1 MASESI
7 PAPGRI
13 ADSTDRKSAT
23 STVSLKDVAVAILTP
38 LSSLKL
44 TVFLLVAA
52 TVVTW
57 IATLDQ
63 TRFDIWQVKNKHFQ
77 NVLVEVPFQTFFV
90 PGWFPE
96 LQNVSGSFYVPSG
109 VTLLVAMLINLT
121 AAHMLRFKLQAKG
134 VKLLVGIL
142 AAIGAAVITWAVVF
156 NGQNPDGFQAEPPI
170 SWQMMWRLIQV
181 GVLGIGI
188 AAAYGAATMEQD
200 RKTERIVLAV
210 GAMLVLLALCGSF
223 LLSADTFIGDSAMR
237 ILWQLIQASVAG
249 TAALAA
255 SMLLFKRKAGIVIV
269 HLGLAGLML
278 NEIYVTATNE
288 EQRMMISEGQTVSTA
303 IDIREIEFVA
313 INQEDPE
320 VDEIIVVPG
329 EKLRSGEWISHPD
342 LPFQLKCDSYLRNAR
357 LIRDN
362 GTMNNG
368 ATTGLGEDWLAV
380 PVDAGIGT
388 DSAQVADSAAAYVSL
403 RKGDGKVESDGE
415 GKNGLGTYMVAQ
427 IAYDSAMVDSVKID
441 GKPWQIGL
449 RYKTAY
455 KPYSMTLNDVQ
466 AEYYLSTEVP
476 RWFASEV
483 TLNDSRTGTSS
494 EQRIWMNN
502 PLRYADE
509 TFYQSNY
516 VRDKSGSEI
525 TVLQVV
531 RNQGWMIPYVCCMF
545 TVIGLVAQFGSS
557 LTAHL
562 EKQRKKSLATA
573 ASDKSLEPL
582 ESNGIDKK
590 RTGRSRRFGWLAIG
604 LTAFFGLY
612 VAGEFAK
619 AARGKATED
628 GFLLDRFGQ
637 IPVSFNGRVQP
648 LDSLARNAARQL
660 GNRETVVDAEGKKQ
674 PAIAWLADTVFE
686 KPGFDQYRVLRIE
699 DPTVRSALGLE
710 EDHDR
715 FLYSLQDMEGARQKI
730 MELVKDSLERWPDLE
745 QDKDKWPMF
754 HQRLWGINGML
765 NKIVGIRT
773 AFGDPAQRVGDETLG
788 RLSYG
793 RRIVEAKGLPLAVPT
808 GDDERSWISFAE
820 SLNRRWLQDEA
831 RKRDAGSVSELAEE
845 IAKTDVLKPMRED
858 MIRQQMVQRMLSD
871 KDILTMLQK
880 STGVKEP
887 SELARLLERNWDEFP
902 EETYADMKE
911 SIAPLVDSM
920 LESRESQIA
929 TNVDTQLNQIAG
941 PNGLK
946 EAASSAYPPLASKLE
961 NSYRDGDAEQFNQT
975 LDDYLS
981 AISAKTPAGMRPTGV
996 RWEYVYN
1003 AVSPFYLAMVIY
1015 LAAFVIA
1022 AVGWLG
1028 FMKPFQQAAT
1038 WLLLLGLALHV
1049 TGLVMRVVISG
1060 RPPVTNL
1067 YSSVLFVSAAYVLL
1081 MLIVERVTKI
1091 GIGNSMAGLGGCT
1104 ALLWAWSM
1112 SIIDG
1117 DTFAVL
1123 VAVLDTQFWLST
1135 HVIIISLGYSATLA
1149 AGFLGLAY
1157 LVAALAVPRFDAD
1170 LRRTVGN
1177 LIYGI
1182 VCFGLL
1188 ASFFGTVLGGLWG
1201 DDSWGRFWGWDPKE
1215 NGALMIVLWNAVL
1228 LHARWGGLIKTRGIA
1243 ALAVIGNIVTLWSWK
1258 GVNAMGV
1265 GLHAYAATE
1274 DTTMK
1279 YILIA
1284 IAAHLFIL
1292 MLAMIP
1298 TRFWF
1303 SHANDGA

>member
-1 MASESI
+1 MASESL
-7 PAPGRI
+7 PAPGGVT
-13 ADSTDRKSAT
+13 AATDRQVADNSLT
-23 STVSLKDVAVAILTP
+23 LKDIAVAILTP

-63 TRFDIWQVKNKHFQ
+63 TRFDIWQVKNKHFH

-90 PGWFPE
+90 PGWFPQ

-109 VTLLVAMLINLT
+109 VTILVAMLINLV
-121 AAHMLRFKLQAKG
+121 ASHLLRFRLQAKG
-134 VKLLVGIL
+134 LKLAIGIL
-142 AAIGAAVITWAVVF
+142 AAIGAGFITWAVIF
-156 NGQNPDGFQAEPPI
+156 NGQNPDGFQAKPPI
-170 SWQMMWRLIQV
+170 SFQLMWRLIQV

-188 AAAYGAATMEQD
+188 AAAYGAATMERD
-200 RKTERIVLAV
+200 RKTERVVLGI
-210 GAMLVLLALCGSF
+210 GAMLVLLALGGSF
-223 LLSADTFIGDSAMR
+223 LLTADTFIGDSAMR
-237 ILWQLIQASVAG
+237 ILWQLTQASVAG

-255 SMLLFKRKAGIVIV
+255 CMLLFKRKAGIVIV
-269 HLGLAGLML
+269 HLGLAGLMM

-288 EQRMMISEGQTVSTA
+288 EQRMMIREGQTVSTA

-320 VDEIIVVPG
+320 VDQIIVVPG
-329 EKLRSGEWISHPD
+329 EQLRSGDWINHPD

-357 LIRDN
+357 LIRN
-362 GTMNNG
+362 SGSTTNE
-368 ATTGLGEDWLAV
+368 ATTGVGTVWLAA

-388 DSAQVADSAAAYVSL
+388 DAKQVADSAAAYVSL
-403 RKGDGKVESDGE
+403 RDKSGESGE
-415 GKNGLGTYMVAQ
+415 NLGTYMVAQ
-427 IAYDSAMVDSVKID
+427 IAYDAGMVDSVEVD
-441 GKPWQIGL
+441 DQSWQIGM
-449 RYKTAY
+449 RFKTAY

-466 AEYYLSTEVP
+466 AEYYLSTETP

-483 TLNDSRTGTSS
+483 TLDDSRTGTSS

-516 VRDKSGSEI
+516 ERDKSGSEI

-557 LTAHL
+557 LTSHL
-562 EKQRKKSLATA
+562 EKQRKKSKSIESKTGDAALSATTTKTP
-573 ASDKSLEPL
+573 S
-582 ESNGIDKK
+582 
-590 RTGRSRRFGWLAIG
+590 GRRWRSAWLAIV
-604 LTAFFGLY
+604 LTAIFGFY
-612 VAGEFAK
+612 VAGQFAK
-619 AARGKATED
+619 ATRGKPNED
-628 GFLLDRFGQ
+628 GFRLDRFGQ

-660 GNRETVVDAEGKKQ
+660 GNRETVVDEDGEKQ
-674 PAIAWLADTVFE
+674 PAIAWLADTVFQ

-699 DPTVRSALGLE
+699 DPTVRSALGLKD
-710 EDHDR
+710 DHER
-715 FLYSLQDMEGARQKI
+715 FLYSLDDLAGAEQKI
-730 MELVKDSLERWPDLE
+730 RELVKDSLERWPDVKEDL
-745 QDKDKWPMF
+745 DKWPMF
-754 HQRLWGINGML
+754 HQRLWATGGML
-765 NKIVGIRT
+765 NKIVGLRA
-773 AFGDPAQRVGDETLG
+773 AFGDPERLVGDDALG
-788 RLSYG
+788 RLRYG
-793 RRIVEAKGLPLAVPT
+793 GRIINAIGLPLAVPT
-808 GDDERSWISFAE
+808 GDDDRSWISFAE
-820 SLNRRWLQDEA
+820 SLNREWLKNAAAKRDVESVEELANEFAQDE
-831 RKRDAGSVSELAEE
+831 
-845 IAKTDVLKPMRED
+845 VLKPMRED
-858 MIRQQMVQRMLSD
+858 MIRQQMVQRMISD
-871 KDILTMLQK
+871 EDVVKMLQEN
-880 STGVKEP
+880 TGVEDP
-887 SELARLLERNWDEFP
+887 GALASLLLKNWDAFP
-902 EETYADMKE
+902 KETYASMEKGV
-911 SIAPLVDSM
+911 APLVDSM
-920 LESRESQIA
+920 LASRKEQIV
-929 TNVDTQLNQIAG
+929 TNVTTQLEKIAG
-941 PNGLK
+941 PDGLK
-946 EAASSAYPPLASKLE
+946 TDADSPYPDLASELE
-961 NSYRDGDAEQFNQT
+961 GNYRAGDSEEFNQSV
-975 LDDYLS
+975 DDYLTAVS
-981 AISAKTPAGMRPTGV
+981 ATTPTGMRPTGI

-1003 AVSPFYLAMVIY
+1003 AFSPFYLAMVIY
-1015 LAAFVIA
+1015 LVAFVIA
-1022 AVGWLG
+1022 AMGWLG
-1028 FMKPFQQAAT
+1028 FMRPVQQAST

-1091 GIGNSMAGLGGCT
+1091 GIGNSLAGLGGCI

-1112 SIIDG
+1112 SIVDG

-1157 LVAALAVPRFDAD
+1157 VVAALVVPGFNAD
-1170 LRRTVGN
+1170 RRKTFGN

-1182 VCFGLL
+1182 ICFGLL

-1228 LHARWGGLIKTRGIA
+1228 LHARWGGMIKTRGLA
-1243 ALAVIGNIVTLWSWK
+1243 ALAIIGNIVTLWSWK

-1284 IAAHLFIL
+1284 IAGHLFIL

-1303 SHANDGA
+1303 SHASDNN

>member
-7 PAPGRI
+7 PAPGKITAAANRELSSSSI
-13 ADSTDRKSAT
+13 G
-23 STVSLKDVAVAILTP
+23 LKDIAVALLTP

-90 PGWFPE
+90 PGWFPD
-96 LQNVSGSFYVPSG
+96 LQNVKGSFYIPSG
-109 VTLLVAMLINLT
+109 VTILVAMLINLT
-121 AAHMLRFKLQAKG
+121 AAHLLRFKLQAKG
-134 VKLLVGIL
+134 AKLLIGIV
-142 AAIGAAVITWAVVF
+142 AAIGAAFITWAIIF

-170 SWQMMWRLIQV
+170 SWQLMWRLIQV

-188 AAAYGAATMEQD
+188 AGVYGALTMEPE
-200 RKTERIVLAV
+200 RKTERVVLGV
-210 GAMLVLLALCGSF
+210 GAAMVLLALCGSF
-223 LLSADTFIGDSAMR
+223 LLTADSFIGDSAMR

-255 SMLLFKRKAGIVIV
+255 CMLLFKRKAGIVVV

-278 NEIYVTATNE
+278 NEIYVTVTND
-288 EQRMMISEGQTVSTA
+288 EQRMMIREGQTVSTA

-313 INQEDPE
+313 INQEDAE

-329 EKLRSGEWISHPD
+329 DKLRSGEWIDHPD
-342 LPFQLKCDSYLRNAR
+342 LPFQLRCESYLRNAR
-357 LIRDN
+357 LIRNSGSTKND
-362 GTMNNG
+362 
-368 ATTGLGEDWLAV
+368 ATIGLGKDWLAM

-388 DSAQVADSAAAYVSL
+388 DAKQVADSAAAYVSL
-403 RKGDGKVESDGE
+403 RNAKAEDSKE
-415 GKNGLGTYMVAQ
+415 LGTYMVAQ
-427 IAYDSAMVDSVKID
+427 VAFDSGMVDTVEID
-441 GKPWQIGL
+441 DARWQIGL
-449 RYKTAY
+449 RFKTAY

-466 AEYYLSTEVP
+466 AEYYLSTQIP

-483 TLNDSRTGTSS
+483 TLSDSRTGTSS

-516 VRDKSGSEI
+516 ERDKSGTEF

-562 EKQRKKSLATA
+562 EKQRKKAK
-573 ASDKSLEPL
+573 ASEPVVAEL
-582 ESNGIDKK
+582 VESEEASAK
-590 RTGRSRRFGWLAIG
+590 TVGRSWQTAWLAIS
-604 LTAFFGLY
+604 LTVIFGIY

-619 AARGKATED
+619 ATRGKPNAD
-628 GFLLDRFGQ
+628 GFRLDRFGQ

-648 LDSLARNAARQL
+648 LDSLARNTARQL
-660 GNRETVVDAEGKKQ
+660 GNRETVVDKDGKKQ
-674 PAIAWLADTVFE
+674 PAIAWLADTVFQ

-699 DPTVRSALGLE
+699 DPTVRNALDLK

-715 FLYSLQDMEGARQKI
+715 FLYSLKELDGAQQKI
-730 MELVKDSLERWPDLE
+730 AELVKESLDRWPDLNN
-745 QDKDKWPMF
+745 DMDKWPMF
-754 HQRLWGINGML
+754 HQRLWKMSGML

-773 AFGDPAQRVGDETLG
+773 AFGDPAQRVGEDALG
-788 RLSYG
+788 RLSFG
-793 RRIVEAKGLPLAVPT
+793 TRIIDAKGLPLAIPT
-808 GDDERSWISFAE
+808 GDEKRAWISFAE
-820 SLNRRWLQDEA
+820 SINRKWVRDLA
-831 RKRDAGSVSELAEE
+831 RERGVDSLEELADE
-845 IAKTDVLKPMRED
+845 IAQDDILTPMRGD
-858 MIRQQMVQRMLSD
+858 LIRQQMVSRMISD
-871 KDILTMLQK
+871 KDVLTMLQE
-880 STGVKEP
+880 STGVKDP
-887 SELARLLERNWDEFP
+887 IELSKLLLKNWDAFP
-902 EETYADMKE
+902 KETYASMEK
-911 SIAPLVDSM
+911 SVAPLVDSM
-920 LESRESQIA
+920 LAPRKERIV
-929 TNVDTQLNQIAG
+929 TNVRGQLQQLAG
-941 PNGLK
+941 S
-946 EAASSAYPPLASKLE
+946 EDVSEDAQSEYPPIASNLE
-961 NSYRDGDAEQFNQT
+961 SNYVAGNAEEFNENVEA
-975 LDDYLS
+975 YLS
-981 AISAKTPAGMRPTGV
+981 AVSTTTPTGMRPTGI

-1015 LAAFVIA
+1015 LVAFVVA
-1022 AVGWLG
+1022 AIGWLG
-1028 FMKPFQQAAT
+1028 FMERFQQAST

-1067 YSSVLFVSAAYVLL
+1067 YSSVLFVSSAYVLL

-1091 GIGNSMAGLGGCT
+1091 GIGNSMAGLGGCI

-1112 SIIDG
+1112 SIVDG

-1157 LVAALAVPRFDAD
+1157 VVAALTVPDFDAD
-1170 LRRTVGN
+1170 TRRTFGN

-1228 LHARWGGLIKTRGIA
+1228 LHARWGGMIKTRGLA
-1243 ALAVIGNIVTLWSWK
+1243 ALAIIGNIVTLWSWK

-1279 YILIA
+1279 YILFAIA
-1284 IAAHLFIL
+1284 IHLL
-1292 MLAMIP
+1292 VLLVAMIP

-1303 SHANDGA
+1303 SYSNETT

>member
-7 PAPGRI
+7 PAPGEMSAKATRSAAASSIGPKDI
-13 ADSTDRKSAT
+13 A
-23 STVSLKDVAVAILTP
+23 VAVLTP

-63 TRFDIWQVKNKHFQ
+63 TRADIWEVKNKHFQ

-96 LQNVSGSFYVPSG
+96 LQNVKGSFYVPSG
-109 VTLLVAMLINLT
+109 VTILVTMLINLM
-121 AAHMLRFKLQAKG
+121 AAHLLRFKLQAKG
-134 VKLLVGIL
+134 LKLVVGIL
-142 AAIGAAVITWAVVF
+142 AAIGAAVITWAIIF
-156 NGQNPDGFQAEPPI
+156 NGQNPDGFQAEPPL
-170 SWQMMWRLIQV
+170 SWDLMWRMLQV

-188 AAAYGAATMEQD
+188 AAAYGAATMERD
-200 RKTERIVLAV
+200 RRTERIVLGV
-210 GAMLVLLALCGSF
+210 GAFVILSALGGSF
-223 LLSADTFIGDSAMR
+223 LLTADTFIGDSAMR
-237 ILWQLIQASVAG
+237 ILWQLLQASVAG

-255 SMLLFKRKAGIVIV
+255 CMLLFKRKAGIVVV
-269 HLGLAGLML
+269 HLGLAGLMM

-288 EQRMMISEGQTVSTA
+288 EQRMMIEEGQTVSTA
-303 IDIREIEFVA
+303 IDIREVEFVA

-329 EKLRSGEWISHPD
+329 ERLRSGEWIAHPD
-342 LPFQLKCDSYLRNAR
+342 LPFQVRCESYLRNAR

-362 GTMNNG
+362 GSMKND
-368 ATTGLGEDWLAV
+368 ATIGLGSEWVASAT
-380 PVDAGIGT
+380 DAGIGT
-388 DSAQVADSAAAYVSL
+388 DIKQVADSAAAYVAL
-403 RKGDGKVESDGE
+403 KREDGE
-415 GKNGLGTYMVAQ
+415 SLGTYMVAQ
-427 IAYDSAMVDSVKID
+427 VTYSSGMVDSIQVD
-441 GKPWQIGL
+441 DEQWQIGL
-449 RYKTAY
+449 RFKTAY
-455 KPYSMTLNDVQ
+455 KPYSLTLNDVQ
-466 AEYYLSTEVP
+466 AEYYLSTDTP

-483 TLNDSRTGTSS
+483 TLSDSRTGTES

-516 VRDKSGSEI
+516 ERDLSGNEI

-531 RNQGWMIPYVCCMF
+531 RNEGWMIPYVCCMF

-557 LTAHL
+557 LTSHL
-562 EKQRKKSLATA
+562 EKQRKKAVSSQKLAVD
-573 ASDKSLEPL
+573 SDSKS
-582 ESNGIDKK
+582 
-590 RTGRSRRFGWLAIG
+590 TGRRSWRSAWLAIG

-612 VAGEFAK
+612 VAGQFSK
-619 AARGKATED
+619 AARGKAD
-628 GFLLDRFGQ
+628 KNGFRLDQLGQ

-648 LDSLARNAARQL
+648 LDSLARNTARQL
-660 GNRETVVDAEGKKQ
+660 GNRETVVDKDGKKQ

-686 KPGFDQYRVLRIE
+686 KPGFDTYRILRIE
-699 DPTVRSALGLE
+699 DPAVRSALGLE
-710 EDHDR
+710 EGHDR
-715 FLYSLQDMEGARQKI
+715 FLYSLKDLEGAEQKI
-730 MELVKDSLERWPDLE
+730 PELVKDSLERWPDLGE
-745 QDKDKWPMF
+745 DMDKWPML
-754 HQRLWGINGML
+754 HQRLWSVGGSL
-765 NKIVGIRT
+765 NKIIGIRS
-773 AFGDPAQRVGDETLG
+773 AFGDPAQRVGDSALG
-788 RLSYG
+788 RMSFG
-793 RRIVEAKGLPLAVPT
+793 NRIVKAKGLPLAVPT
-808 GDDERSWISFAE
+808 GDDDKSWISFAE
-820 SLNRRWLQDEA
+820 SLNRQWVADTARDRGVDSMDELV
-831 RKRDAGSVSELAEE
+831 DD
-845 IAKTDVLKPMRED
+845 IAQTDVLEPMRED
-858 MIRQQMVQRMLSD
+858 MIRRQMVSRMVSD
-871 KDILTMLQK
+871 EDVLNMLKKQ
-880 STGVKEP
+880 SGVDD
-887 SELARLLERNWDEFP
+887 SRELADLLMKNWDAFP
-902 EETYADMKE
+902 EETYASLEK
-911 SIAPLVDSM
+911 SVAPLVDSM
-920 LESRESQIA
+920 IA
-929 TNVDTQLNQIAG
+929 PRAEQMTANVRTQLEQIAG
-941 PNGLK
+941 PDGVK
-946 EAASSAYPPLASKLE
+946 GKASAYPPLAATLAS
-961 NSYRDGDAEQFNQT
+961 SYVDGKPEQFNKA
-975 LDDYLS
+975 LDDYLGAVS
-981 AISAKTPAGMRPTGV
+981 ATPPTGMRPTGI
-996 RWEYVYN
+996 RWEHAYN
-1003 AVSPFYLAMVIY
+1003 VISPFYLAMVIY

-1022 AVGWLG
+1022 GLGWLG

-1038 WLLLLGLALHV
+1038 WLLLLGLALQV

-1091 GIGNSMAGLGGCT
+1091 GMGNAMAGLGGCV

-1112 SIIDG
+1112 SIVDG

-1157 LVAALAVPRFDAD
+1157 IVAALAVPGFDAEKRK
-1170 LRRTVGN
+1170 LVGN

-1182 VCFGLL
+1182 ICFGLL

-1228 LHARWGGLIKTRGIA
+1228 LHARWGGMIKTRGLA

-1284 IAAHLFIL
+1284 IAGHLLIL
-1292 MLAMIP
+1292 LLAMIP

-1303 SHANDGA
+1303 SHSDGKA